1 MAARGCGVQA
11 RGGRIAMADR
21 EQAVG
26 DRVPPAGMTA
36 FAARFANSLRQ
47 SPERA
52 KQAPREHRR
61 DDRNQKSNRKLQQS
75 DMRPPAVPRE
85 QDFARL
91 IGQPGRAPRRE
102 RDQEQE
108 ENDPVHR
115 LGYGTG
121 RASAAMASLTN

>member
-21 EQAVG
+21 EQAMG
-26 DRVPPAGMTA
+26 DRVPAAGVTA
-36 FAARFANSLRQ
+36 FAAHFAHSFRQ
-47 SPERA
+47 SPQRA
-52 KQAPREHRR
+52 KQAPREHCR
-61 DDRNQKSNRKLQQS
+61 DDRDQKSNRKLQQR
-75 DMRPPAVPRE
+75 DMRPPAVPWE

-91 IGQPGRAPRRE
+91 IGEPGRAPRRE

-108 ENDPVHR
+108 ENDSVHGF
-115 LGYGTG
+115 GYGTG